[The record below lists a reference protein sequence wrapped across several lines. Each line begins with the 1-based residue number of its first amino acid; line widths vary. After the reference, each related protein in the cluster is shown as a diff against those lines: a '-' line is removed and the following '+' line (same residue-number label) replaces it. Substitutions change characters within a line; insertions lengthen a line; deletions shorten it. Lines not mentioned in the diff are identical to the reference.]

1 MLIMFFHQIF
11 ILLRRNGH
19 RSNCRFCCSGLSHC
33 LYLQHAYIVNCLQS
47 NGQFPRAAVAS
58 IRIPAVRPR
67 APAAAASGAYAG
79 ARAGAPHAALRAHV
93 APPHALP
100 SAREYIDT
108 FNYWPLPS

>member
-1 MLIMFFHQIF
+1 M
-11 ILLRRNGH
+11 
-19 RSNCRFCCSGLSHC
+19 
-33 LYLQHAYIVNCLQS
+33 NCLQS

-58 IRIPAVRPR
+58 VRIPAVRPR

-100 SAREYIDT
+100 SAREYIQLLTLTLLVTED
-108 FNYWPLPS
+108 Y